1 MKRRFVEK
9 LDSFAVPWKLVFN
22 NLQSVF
28 LLQIKQK
35 KVYDR
40 PFALEMIK
48 ATDEVAF

>member
-1 MKRRFVEK
+1 M
-9 LDSFAVPWKLVFN
+9 DSFAVPWKLVLI
-22 NLQSVF
+22 NLRSVF

-48 ATDEVAF
+48 ATDEVALIF